1 MYFEKKDSVKLDF
14 TKKPKKEN
22 KSLEELKEED
32 LNRLIEMA
40 WQDRTTF
47 DTIFELYGLTENQVK
62 KKMRNLLKKSS
73 FKMWRKRVQGRV
85 TKHKKK
91 VLHKISR
98 FQGPW

>member
-1 MYFEKKDSVKLDF
+1 MYFQKNESLNLDF
-14 TKKPKKEN
+14 AKKPKK
-22 KSLEELKEED
+22 KELTPFQEED

-47 DTIFELYGLTENQVK
+47 DTIFELYGLTQNQVQ
-62 KKMRNLLKKSS
+62 KKMRALMKKSS
-73 FKMWRKRVQGRV
+73 FKMWRKRVQNKA

-91 VLHKISR
+91 VEHKVIR